1 MTSVYLASLLLVTGL
16 FAILGYLRSLGAIPL
31 YLRISQVSSPKASEI
46 KVLRNLWSTFIFRKS
61 PRKQDL
67 DFLFQLPDFLDLF
80 SVALSSGESVH
91 SALSRVVPRMHGVVA
106 SEFKQLLLALE
117 LGSDFESE
125 LTQMSIRNS
134 NNPLSE
140 VANRLLLAIR
150 RGSPIAQLLSNQAAF
165 VRNDLHNQML
175 KQSGRNETRMLIPLV
190 FLILPVTI
198 LFAIFPSL
206 EMLGGIYI

>member
-1 MTSVYLASLLLVTGL
+1 MTGVYLASLLLVTGL

-31 YLRISQVSSPKASEI
+31 YLKISRVSSPKASEI
-46 KVLRNLWSTFIFRKS
+46 EVLSNLWSTFVSRKS
-61 PRKQDL
+61 PRKQEL
-67 DFLFQLPDFLDLF
+67 EFLFQLPDFLDLF

-91 SALSRVVPRMHGVVA
+91 AALSRVVPRMHGVVA
-106 SEFKQLLLALE
+106 SEFEQLLLALE

-125 LTQMSIRNS
+125 LSQMSIRNR

>member
-1 MTSVYLASLLLVTGL
+1 MTSIYMASLLLVIGL
-16 FAILGYLRSLGAIPL
+16 FAIFGYLRSLGATPL
-31 YLRISQVSSPKASEI
+31 YLKISQVSVPKASQ
-46 KVLRNLWSTFIFRKS
+46 KDVLKNLWPTFISPKS

-106 SEFKQLLLALE
+106 SEFEQLLLALE
-117 LGSDFESE
+117 LGSDFETE

-140 VANRLLLAIR
+140 LANRLLLAIR
-150 RGSPIAQLLSNQAAF
+150 RGSPIAKLLSNQAVF
-165 VRNDLHNQML
+165 MRNDLHNQML
-175 KQSGRNETRMLIPLV
+175 KLSGRNETRMLIPLV

>member
-31 YLRISQVSSPKASEI
+31 YLKISQVSSPKASQLEL
-46 KVLRNLWSTFIFRKS
+46 LRNLWATFISRKS
-61 PRKQDL
+61 LRKQDL

-106 SEFKQLLLALE
+106 SEFEQLLLALE

-125 LTQMSIRNS
+125 LSQMSIRNR

>member
-31 YLRISQVSSPKASEI
+31 YLKISQVSSPKASQKE
-46 KVLRNLWSTFIFRKS
+46 VLRNLWSTFISRKS
-61 PRKQDL
+61 PRNQEL

-106 SEFKQLLLALE
+106 SEFEQLLLALE

-134 NNPLSE
+134 RNPLSE

-150 RGSPIAQLLSNQAAF
+150 RGSPIAQLLTNQAAF

>member
-1 MTSVYLASLLLVTGL
+1 VTGL
-16 FAILGYLRSLGAIPL
+16 FAILGYLRSLGATPL
-31 YLRISQVSSPKASEI
+31 YLKISQVSSPKSSQKE
-46 KVLRNLWSTFIFRKS
+46 VLRNLWFTFISRKS

-106 SEFKQLLLALE
+106 SEFEQLLLALE

-134 NNPLSE
+134 TNPLSE
-140 VANRLLLAIR
+140 MANRLLLAIR
-150 RGSPIAQLLSNQAAF
+150 RGSPIAQLLSNQATF
-165 VRNDLHNQML
+165 VRNELHNQML

>member
-1 MTSVYLASLLLVTGL
+1 MTSVYLASLLLVAGF
-16 FAILGYLRSLGAIPL
+16 FAIFGYLRSLGAIPL
-31 YLRISQVSSPKASEI
+31 YLKISKVSSPKARQ
-46 KVLRNLWSTFIFRKS
+46 KDVLRNLWFTFISRKS
-61 PRKQDL
+61 PRRQDL
-67 DFLFQLPDFLDLF
+67 EFLFQLPDFLDLF

-91 SALSRVVPRMHGVVA
+91 SALSRVVPRMNGVVA
-106 SEFKQLLLALE
+106 SEFHKLLLALE
-117 LGSDFESE
+117 LGSDFETE

-150 RGSPIAQLLSNQAAF
+150 RGSPISQLLSNQAAF
-165 VRNDLHNQML
+165 VRHDLHNQML

>member
-1 MTSVYLASLLLVTGL
+1 
-16 FAILGYLRSLGAIPL
+16 
-31 YLRISQVSSPKASEI
+31 
-46 KVLRNLWSTFIFRKS
+46 
-61 PRKQDL
+61 
-67 DFLFQLPDFLDLF
+67 
-80 SVALSSGESVH
+80 
-91 SALSRVVPRMHGVVA
+91 MHGVVA
-106 SEFKQLLLALE
+106 SEFEQLLLALE

-165 VRNDLHNQML
+165 VRNDLHNQIL

-206 EMLGGIYI
+206 EMLGGIYK

>member
-1 MTSVYLASLLLVTGL
+1 MTIVYLASLLLMAGL
-16 FAILGYLRSLGAIPL
+16 IAILGYLRSLGAVPL
-31 YLRISQVSSPKASEI
+31 YLKISQVNKPTAFETET
-46 KVLRNLWSTFIFRKS
+46 LRHLWWTFINRKS
-61 PRKQDL
+61 PKKQEL

-91 SALSRVVPRMHGVVA
+91 SALSRVVPRMNGVVA
-106 SEFKQLLLALE
+106 REFEHLLLALE
-117 LGSDFESE
+117 LGSDFETE
-125 LTQMSIRNS
+125 LTQMSVRNR

-140 VANRLLLAIR
+140 VANRLLMAIR
-150 RGSPIAQLLSNQAAF
+150 RGSPIALLLSNQAKF
-165 VRNDLHNQML
+165 VRSDLHNQML
-175 KQSGRNETRMLIPLV
+175 KLSGRNETRMLIPLV

>member
-1 MTSVYLASLLLVTGL
+1 MTSIYLASLLLAAGSVSI
-16 FAILGYLRSLGAIPL
+16 FGYLRSLGTTPL
-31 YLRISQVSSPKASEI
+31 YLKISQVNNPKAREI
-46 KVLRNLWSTFIFRKS
+46 EALRSLWTAFITRKS
-61 PRKQDL
+61 PRKRDL

-91 SALSRVVPRMHGVVA
+91 SALSRIVPRVNGVVA
-106 SEFKQLLLALE
+106 NEFEQLLLALE
-117 LGSDFESE
+117 LGSDFETE
-125 LTQMSIRNS
+125 LTQLSVRNS

-175 KQSGRNETRMLIPLV
+175 KQSGRNETKMLIPLV

>member
-1 MTSVYLASLLLVTGL
+1 MTGGYLASLLLVTGL

-31 YLRISQVSSPKASEI
+31 YLKISQVSSPKASEI
-46 KVLRNLWSTFIFRKS
+46 EVLSNLWSTFVSRKS
-61 PRKQDL
+61 PRKQERE
-67 DFLFQLPDFLDLF
+67 FLFQLPDFLDLF

-91 SALSRVVPRMHGVVA
+91 AALSRVVPRMHGVVA
-106 SEFKQLLLALE
+106 SEFEQLLLALE

-125 LTQMSIRNS
+125 LSQMSIRNR

>member
-1 MTSVYLASLLLVTGL
+1 MTSVYLASLLLVAG
-16 FAILGYLRSLGAIPL
+16 FVSVLGYLRSLGAVPL
-31 YLRISQVSSPKASEI
+31 YLKISQVSKPRFTQVGAISG
-46 KVLRNLWSTFIFRKS
+46 LWSTYVNRKS
-61 PRKQDL
+61 IRKQDL

-80 SVALSSGESVH
+80 AVALSSGESVH
-91 SALSRVVPRMHGVVA
+91 SALRRVVSRMTGGVA
-106 SEFKQLLLALE
+106 EEFEQLLLALE
-117 LGSDFESE
+117 LGSDFETE
-125 LTQMSIRNS
+125 LSQMSVRNA

-150 RGSPIAQLLSNQAAF
+150 RGSPIALLLSNHAAF
-165 VRNDLHNQML
+165 VRSDLHNQML

>member
-31 YLRISQVSSPKASEI
+31 YLKISQVSSPKVSHKE
-46 KVLRNLWSTFIFRKS
+46 VLRNLWATFISRKS
-61 PRKQDL
+61 PRNQEL

-106 SEFKQLLLALE
+106 SEFEQLLLALE

-165 VRNDLHNQML
+165 VRNDLRNQML
-175 KQSGRNETRMLIPLV
+175 RQSGRNETRMLIPLV

>member
-16 FAILGYLRSLGAIPL
+16 FAILGYLRSFGAIPL
-31 YLRISQVSSPKASEI
+31 YLKISQVNSPKASHKE
-46 KVLRNLWSTFIFRKS
+46 VLRNLWSTFISRTS
-61 PRKQDL
+61 PRNQDL

-106 SEFKQLLLALE
+106 SEFEQLLLALE

-206 EMLGGIYI
+206 EMLGGVYI

>member
-1 MTSVYLASLLLVTGL
+1 MTGGYLASLLLVTGL

-31 YLRISQVSSPKASEI
+31 YLKISQVSSPKASEI
-46 KVLRNLWSTFIFRKS
+46 EVLSNLWSTFVFRKS
-61 PRKQDL
+61 PRKQEL
-67 DFLFQLPDFLDLF
+67 EFLFQLPDFLDLF

-106 SEFKQLLLALE
+106 SEFEQLLLALE

-125 LTQMSIRNS
+125 LSQMSIRNR

-175 KQSGRNETRMLIPLV
+175 KQSGRNETRMMIPLV

>member
-91 SALSRVVPRMHGVVA
+91 FGAKSRCTSNARCCSKRIQTVA
-106 SEFKQLLLALE
+106 A
-117 LGSDFESE
+117 G
-125 LTQMSIRNS
+125 T
-134 NNPLSE
+134 
-140 VANRLLLAIR
+140 
-150 RGSPIAQLLSNQAAF
+150 
-165 VRNDLHNQML
+165 
-175 KQSGRNETRMLIPLV
+175 
-190 FLILPVTI
+190 
-198 LFAIFPSL
+198 
-206 EMLGGIYI
+206 

>member
-1 MTSVYLASLLLVTGL
+1 MTIVYLASLLLMAGL
-16 FAILGYLRSLGAIPL
+16 IAIIGYLRSLGDVPL
-31 YLRISQVSSPKASEI
+31 YLKVSQVNKPKAFETET
-46 KVLRNLWSTFIFRKS
+46 LGHLWSTFINRKS
-61 PRKQDL
+61 PRKLEL

-91 SALSRVVPRMHGVVA
+91 SALSRVVPRMKGVVA
-106 SEFKQLLLALE
+106 GEFEQLLLALE
-117 LGSDFESE
+117 LGSDFETE
-125 LTQMSIRNS
+125 LTQMSVRNR

-140 VANRLLLAIR
+140 VANRLLMAIR
-150 RGSPIAQLLSNQAAF
+150 RGSPIALLLSNQATF
-165 VRNDLHNQML
+165 VRSDLHNQML
-175 KQSGRNETRMLIPLV
+175 KLSGRNETRMLIPLV

>member
-1 MTSVYLASLLLVTGL
+1 MTNVYIASLLLVAGL
-16 FAILGYLRSLGAIPL
+16 AAIFGYLQSLGAIPL
-31 YLRISQVSSPKASEI
+31 YLKISQVNSSNAREI
-46 KVLRNLWSTFIFRKS
+46 EALRTLWSSFTHQKS
-61 PRKQDL
+61 LKKQDL

-80 SVALSSGESVH
+80 SVALASGESVH
-91 SALSRVVPRMHGVVA
+91 SALSRVVPRMNGVVA
-106 SEFKQLLLALE
+106 TEFEQLLLALE
-117 LGSDFESE
+117 LGSDFETE
-125 LTQMSIRNS
+125 LTRLSVRNS

-140 VANRLLLAIR
+140 VANRMLLSIR
-150 RGSPIAQLLSNQAAF
+150 RGSPLALLLSSQATF

>member
-1 MTSVYLASLLLVTGL
+1 MTSIYLASLLLVAGL
-16 FAILGYLRSLGAIPL
+16 AAVLGYLRSLGAIPL
-31 YLRISQVSSPKASEI
+31 YLKIGQVSNPKTLEAGT
-46 KVLRNLWSTFIFRKS
+46 LRPLWSTFKKQKH
-61 PRKQDL
+61 PRKQNL
-67 DFLFQLPDFLDLF
+67 DFLFQVPDFLDLF

-91 SALSRVVPRMHGVVA
+91 SALSRVVPRMSGVVA
-106 SEFKQLLLALE
+106 REFERLLLALE
-117 LGSDFESE
+117 LGSDFETE
-125 LTQMSIRNS
+125 LTQMSIRNA

-150 RGSPIAQLLSNQAAF
+150 RGSPIALLLSNQATF

>member
-31 YLRISQVSSPKASEI
+31 YLKISQVSSPKASHKEE
-46 KVLRNLWSTFIFRKS
+46 LRNLWSTFISRKS
-61 PRKQDL
+61 PRNQEL

-106 SEFKQLLLALE
+106 SEFEQLLLALE

-165 VRNDLHNQML
+165 VRNDLHNQIL

>member
-1 MTSVYLASLLLVTGL
+1 MTSVYLASLLLVAGL
-16 FAILGYLRSLGAIPL
+16 VAILGYLRSLGALPL
-31 YLRISQVSSPKASEI
+31 YLRISQVSSPKASETE
-46 KVLRNLWSTFIFRKS
+46 VLRNLWSTFISRKS
-61 PRKQDL
+61 PRKQNL

-80 SVALSSGESVH
+80 SVALSSGESVY
-91 SALSRVVPRMHGVVA
+91 SALRRVVPRMHGFVA
-106 SEFKQLLLALE
+106 SEFEQLLLALE
-117 LGSDFESE
+117 LGSDFETE
-125 LTQMSIRNS
+125 LAQINIRNS

-165 VRNDLHNQML
+165 VRSDLHNQIL

>member
-1 MTSVYLASLLLVTGL
+1 MTSVYVASLLLVTGL

-31 YLRISQVSSPKASEI
+31 YLKISQVSSPKASQKE
-46 KVLRNLWSTFIFRKS
+46 VLRNLWSTFISRKS
-61 PRKQDL
+61 PRNQDL

-106 SEFKQLLLALE
+106 SEFEQLLLALE

-150 RGSPIAQLLSNQAAF
+150 RGSPIAQLLTNQAAF

>member
-1 MTSVYLASLLLVTGL
+1 MTGGYLASLLLVTGL
-16 FAILGYLRSLGAIPL
+16 FAILRYLRSFGAIPL
-31 YLRISQVSSPKASEI
+31 YLKISQVSSPKVSELE
-46 KVLRNLWSTFIFRKS
+46 VLRNFWSTFIARKS

-91 SALSRVVPRMHGVVA
+91 AALNRVVPRMHGVVA
-106 SEFKQLLLALE
+106 SEFEQLLLALE

-125 LTQMSIRNS
+125 LTQMSIRNKH
-134 NNPLSE
+134 NPLGE
-140 VANRLLLAIR
+140 VANRLLLAMR
-150 RGSPIAQLLSNQAAF
+150 RGSPIAQLLSNQASF
-165 VRNDLHNQML
+165 MRSDLHNQML
-175 KQSGRNETRMLIPLV
+175 KQSGQNETRMLIPLV

>member
-31 YLRISQVSSPKASEI
+31 YLKISQVSSPKASQKE
-46 KVLRNLWSTFIFRKS
+46 VLRNLWSTFISRKS
-61 PRKQDL
+61 PRNQEL

-106 SEFKQLLLALE
+106 SEFEQLLLALE

>member
-1 MTSVYLASLLLVTGL
+1 MTNIYVASLLLVTGL
-16 FAILGYLRSLGAIPL
+16 VSVLGYFRSLRSIPL
-31 YLRISQVSSPKASEI
+31 YLKISQVNTPKALEVGI
-46 KVLRNLWSTFIFRKS
+46 LGNLLATLKNRKF
-61 PRKQDL
+61 PQKQSL
-67 DFLFQLPDFLDLF
+67 EYLFQVPDFLDLF
-80 SVALSSGESVH
+80 AVALSSGESVH
-91 SALSRVVPRMHGVVA
+91 AGLSRVVPRMEGAVA
-106 SEFKQLLLALE
+106 KEFKHLLLALE
-117 LGSDFESE
+117 LGSDFETE
-125 LTQMSIRNS
+125 LTQLSIRNT

-150 RGSPIAQLLSNQAAF
+150 RGSPIALLLSSQATF

>member
-16 FAILGYLRSLGAIPL
+16 FAIHGYLRSLGAIPL
-31 YLRISQVSSPKASEI
+31 YLKISQLSSPKASQLE
-46 KVLRNLWSTFIFRKS
+46 VLRNLWSTFISRNS
-61 PRKQDL
+61 PGRQDL
-67 DFLFQLPDFLDLF
+67 DFLFQVPDFLDLF

-175 KQSGRNETRMLIPLV
+175 KLSGRNETRMLIPLV